1 MGGKKQHKRGSIP
14 SSLSSSSSSSST
26 TTAGISTEM
35 IERTPENDYG
45 VLSDPEEN
53 SPSTPVPLLTK
64 ENSDDDATTSPK
76 ASSGVDGGGSSN
88 HTHSELSEQ
97 SQPSHSQQL
106 TQQPEQSSSQQQH
119 PSSQQPSP
127 LLQSQKS
134 QTQAPS
140 KSLGAL
146 QLKLSRDKN
155 FSQKITL
162 HTFFSYVILAI
173 EMQRAGSASIAR
185 ISPHEVEILIIY
197 MIEHHSATE
206 DVKSYLRTLIETK
219 VIRNLIEAIIEF
231 NKDQTDALDKL
242 LITEENELKTN
253 IAKNNDNTY
262 TDTDTSAKDISV
274 TIVSSDTIIP
284 SNTND
289 TPQTPHQRT
298 SFFQRM
304 RCFFSGCCGCK

>member
-14 SSLSSSSSSSST
+14 SSSSSSSSSSSA

-64 ENSDDDATTSPK
+64 ENSDDDTTTLPK
-76 ASSGVDGGGSSN
+76 ACSGGDGGDSSN

-97 SQPSHSQQL
+97 SQPSHSQQPTQQL
-106 TQQPEQSSSQQQH
+106 TQQPEQLSLQQQH

-155 FSQKITL
+155 FSRKITL

-185 ISPHEVEILIIY
+185 ISPHEVETLITY
-197 MIEHHSATE
+197 MIEHHSETE
-206 DVKSYLRTLIETK
+206 DVRSYLRTLIETK
-219 VIRNLIEAIIEF
+219 VIRNLVEAVIEF
-231 NKDQTDALDKL
+231 NKDQTDAIDKL
-242 LITEENELKTN
+242 LTTEENELNAN
-253 IAKNNDNTY
+253 IAKHD
-262 TDTDTSAKDISV
+262 DSKASAENISV
-274 TIVSSDTIIP
+274 TIVSSDTSTP
-284 SNTND
+284 ANTRD
-289 TPQTPHQRT
+289 APQTPHQRT

-304 RCFFSGCCGCK
+304 RYFFSGCCG

>member
-1 MGGKKQHKRGSIP
+1 MSSI
-14 SSLSSSSSSSST
+14 

-64 ENSDDDATTSPK
+64 EKSDEDTTRSK
-76 ASSGVDGGGSSN
+76 ASSGGDGGSSS
-88 HTHSELSEQ
+88 HTHCELSEPPQ
-97 SQPSHSQQL
+97 SSHSQQP
-106 TQQPEQSSSQQQH
+106 TQQPEQASLQEQL
-119 PSSQQPSP
+119 PLSQQPSP

-155 FSQKITL
+155 FSRKITL

-173 EMQRAGSASIAR
+173 EMQRASSASIAR
-185 ISPHEVEILIIY
+185 ISPHEVESLITY

-206 DVKSYLRTLIETK
+206 DVRSYLQTLVETK

-242 LITEENELKTN
+242 LITEENELKAN
-253 IAKNNDNTY
+253 IAKQDDSNA
-262 TDTDTSAKDISV
+262 SAV
-274 TIVSSDTIIP
+274 VSSDTIIP
-284 SNTND
+284 ANNSD
-289 TPQTPHQRT
+289 APQTPQRT

-304 RCFFSGCCGCK
+304 RYFFSGCCG

>member
-76 ASSGVDGGGSSN
+76 ASSGADGGGSNN

-253 IAKNNDNTY
+253 IAKNNTE

-274 TIVSSDTIIP
+274 TIVSSDTSTP
-284 SNTND
+284 ANTRD
-289 TPQTPHQRT
+289 APQTPHQRT

>member
-1 MGGKKQHKRGSIP
+1 
-14 SSLSSSSSSSST
+14 
-26 TTAGISTEM
+26 M

-53 SPSTPVPLLTK
+53 SPSTQVPLLTK

-76 ASSGVDGGGSSN
+76 AYSGVDGGGSSN
-88 HTHSELSEQ
+88 NTHSELSEQ

-173 EMQRAGSASIAR
+173 EMQRAG
-185 ISPHEVEILIIY
+185 
-197 MIEHHSATE
+197 
-206 DVKSYLRTLIETK
+206 
-219 VIRNLIEAIIEF
+219 
-231 NKDQTDALDKL
+231 
-242 LITEENELKTN
+242 
-253 IAKNNDNTY
+253 
-262 TDTDTSAKDISV
+262 
-274 TIVSSDTIIP
+274 
-284 SNTND
+284 
-289 TPQTPHQRT
+289 
-298 SFFQRM
+298 
-304 RCFFSGCCGCK
+304 

>member
-1 MGGKKQHKRGSIP
+1 
-14 SSLSSSSSSSST
+14 
-26 TTAGISTEM
+26 M

-64 ENSDDDATTSPK
+64 EDSDDDATTPPK
-76 ASSGVDGGGSSN
+76 ASSGGDGGGSSN

-97 SQPSHSQQL
+97 SQPSHSQQPTQQP

-155 FSQKITL
+155 FSRKITL

-173 EMQRAGSASIAR
+173 EMQRSGSSSIAR
-185 ISPHEVEILIIY
+185 ISPHEVETLITY
-197 MIEHHSATE
+197 MIEHHSETE
-206 DVKSYLRTLIETK
+206 DVRSYLRTLIETK
-219 VIRNLIEAIIEF
+219 VIRNLVEAVIEF
-231 NKDQTDALDKL
+231 NKDQTDAIDKL
-242 LITEENELKTN
+242 LTTEENELNAN
-253 IAKNNDNTY
+253 IAKHDDSNA
-262 TDTDTSAKDISV
+262 SAENISV
-274 TIVSSDTIIP
+274 TIVSSDTSP
-284 SNTND
+284 PANTRD
-289 TPQTPHQRT
+289 APQTPHQRT

-304 RCFFSGCCGCK
+304 RYFFSGCCG